1 MGAQGLFFLSMP
13 RSPPFSRL
21 EEEVVRIASGNEA
34 PASRKH

>member
-34 PASRKH
+34 SASRKH